1 MIRKK
6 WIDGE
11 AKGYLVTP
19 ILPGRWHEGRGNDPL
34 RIRQVKGMGRLPL
47 DTILDGV
54 FESLAR

>member
-34 RIRQVKGMGRLPL
+34 SHPAG
-47 DTILDGV
+47 
-54 FESLAR
+54 

>member
-34 RIRQVKGMGRLPL
+34 SHPAGQRYGEVAVGYYLRWRL
-47 DTILDGV
+47 
-54 FESLAR
+54 

>member
-11 AKGYLVTP
+11 AKDYLVTP
-19 ILPGRWHEGRGNDPL
+19 ILPGRWHEPRGNAPL
-34 RIRQVKGMGRLPL
+34 SHPAGQRYGRLPL
-47 DTILDGV
+47 DTILNGV

>member
-34 RIRQVKGMGRLPL
+34 RIRQVKGMGDCRWIRP
-47 DTILDGV
+47 
-54 FESLAR
+54 